1 MRDSDWSR
9 KFLLRSDWSGP
20 SVASI
25 TTQIKLFLKQPN
37 NLFVFQGPKRIDI
50 REIPNGAYVDE
61 IVDIKNER
69 EWELLN
75 YMAPLRHI
83 SSQPEETSYSLR
95 FQDLRNFDVYYYPL
109 PWR

>member
-1 MRDSDWSR
+1 M
-9 KFLLRSDWSGP
+9 
-20 SVASI
+20 
-25 TTQIKLFLKQPN
+25 
-37 NLFVFQGPKRIDI
+37 FQGPKRIYI
-50 REIPNGAYVDE
+50 REISNGAYVDE
-61 IVDIKNER
+61 IVDVKDER